1 MAASRLHGL
10 PCGEEAGARNLPF
23 GCTTWIERF
32 VRNLYARKASV
43 WTLHNT

>member
-1 MAASRLHGL
+1 MGSGDVDAPPHA
-10 PCGEEAGARNLPF
+10 LPF
-23 GCTTWIERF
+23 GCTTWIEQF